1 MSVGLIIAAHKP
13 IAGAFR
19 EATLQIMKEVPD
31 FIAVDI
37 DSDASAEALQKQLS
51 EAWDSLEAEERVVIL
66 DIEGAT
72 PCNVMRGYCE
82 THPCLFLV
90 PLSLPLLFK
99 MICYRSLSL
108 KELEQKAKE
117 IGVTACLI
125 EGKK

>member
-1 MSVGLIIAAHKP
+1 MSVSLIIAAHKP
-13 IAGAFR
+13 IASAFR

-51 EAWDSLEAEERVVIL
+51 SIEAEERVVIL

-72 PCNVMRGYCE
+72 PCNVMRGFCE

-117 IGVTACLI
+117 IGVTAYLI